1 MIKVLVVD
9 DDENFVNEICD
20 FFKNDKEVLIMG
32 TASDGNEAIKYI
44 NDEID
49 IIILD
54 LIMPNKDGYGVL
66 KYLKDNA
73 INKKTVLISSSN
85 ISSMISMVGVRVDYF
100 FLKPI
105 NYTDLKNVLIEI
117 HNRNI
122 IEENKKLYQK
132 ITKLL
137 CDLGMPTNINGF
149 HYVRYALVRLYKME
163 SINTS
168 INDVYDMVSEKFK
181 TNKENV
187 ERCIRHAIDI
197 SWTRGDLDLID
208 ELFGSSVDINKS
220 KPTNSEY
227 IYTLSDRLKIGIFK

>member
-9 DDENFVNEICD
+9 DDELFVNEIND
-20 FFKNDKEVLIMG
+20 FFKNDKEVLIIG
-32 TASDGNEAIKYI
+32 NANDGNEAIKYI
-44 NDEID
+44 SNEID

-54 LIMPNKDGYGVL
+54 LIMPNKDGYGLL
-66 KYLKDNA
+66 KYLRENN
-73 INKKTVLISSSN
+73 INKKVVLVSASN
-85 ISSMISMVGVRVDYF
+85 LTNMISMIGVRVDYF

-105 NYTDLKNVLIEI
+105 NYNDLKTVLIEI
-117 HNRNI
+117 NNKNI
-122 IEENKKLYQK
+122 LDENKKLFHR

-137 CDLGMPTNINGF
+137 CDLGVPTNINGF
-149 HYVRYALVRLYKME
+149 HYLRNAVLYLYNADNIDV
-163 SINTS
+163 SIS
-168 INDVYDMVSEKFK
+168 EVYDFVSSKFK
-181 TNKENV
+181 TSKENV

-227 IYTLSDRLKIGIFK
+227 IFTLSDRIKIEAVK

>member
-9 DDENFVNEICD
+9 DDELFINEITD

-44 NDEID
+44 SDEID

-54 LIMPNKDGYGVL
+54 LIMPNKDGYGFL
-66 KYLKDNA
+66 RYLKDNN
-73 INKKTVLISSSN
+73 INKKVVLVSSSN
-85 ISSMISMVGVRVDYF
+85 LINMISMIGVRVDYF

-105 NYTDLKNVLIEI
+105 NYHDLKTVLIEI
-117 HNRNI
+117 NNKNI
-122 IEENKKLYQK
+122 LNENKKLYHK

-137 CDLGMPTNINGF
+137 CDLGVPTSINGF
-149 HYVRYALVRLYKME
+149 HYLRNAILYLFNADNIDI
-163 SINTS
+163 SIS
-168 INDVYDMVSEKFK
+168 EVYDFISSKFK
-181 TNKENV
+181 TSKENV

-197 SWTRGDLDLID
+197 SWIRGDLDLID

-227 IYTLSDRLKIGIFK
+227 IFTLSDRIKIEAVK